1 MQYPD
6 YDTTADIEVINNNIK
21 KLVQNAEEQDTQIK
35 SKEPIIN
42 KKTGFNLDKTDLTEN
57 DTNKV
62 FSAKG
67 AFDLK
72 TWLVSNYTTLMNN
85 IRENLTNMINTKTPH
100 GGYNKS
106 SQDLKNEIDTK
117 VSKSGDVING
127 KVSVDSSFTPLI
139 SLAIG
144 DQDTGFNAIEDGNV
158 EIRGNNRIHGNIT
171 QAGVNFVAGRLTI
184 GGEHPYRPGNKPTP
198 SDIGAISK
206 EGDGTINGRLFVDRK
221 HPDTNL
227 PAISLAIGDNDSG
240 FDWLSDGEIR
250 YVVNGVPLYNLRSVY
265 HTLNKPTKGDV
276 GLDLV
281 NNWDASSAVNDPSN
295 SKYAT
300 VGAVKKAYDK
310 GTEALG
316 VANSA
321 NTNADGRVSKE
332 GGRITGKVSV
342 DSSFTPLISLAI
354 GDQDTGFNAIEDGNV
369 EIRGN
374 NRIHGNITQ
383 AGVNF
388 VAGRLTIDGEHPYRP
403 GNKPT
408 PSDIGALSKE
418 GNGSINGRLFVDN
431 KNSPNQ
437 PAISLAIGDNDSGF
451 DWLSDGTIRYVS
463 NGVARYNMYNVF
475 AIETCSVEYV
485 GGDTYIMKYPNGT
498 MFLSMSVVLTEQVG
512 GTYNQ
517 RFTYPASFKEG
528 TTPNVVGKN
537 VQFCATHIAGVEGA
551 DNRGFNIVG
560 NRSMN
565 VRIQAMGVY
574 K

>member
-1 MQYPD
+1 MSKLKE
-6 YDTTADIEVINNNIK
+6 IIK
-21 KLVQNAEEQDTQIK
+21 KITDNDLNTIPGLTTVNYLFELIGLKDKVDLRKFSRNFIRADELIK
-35 SKEPIIN
+35 
-42 KKTGFNLDKTDLTEN
+42 G
-57 DTNKV
+57 
-62 FSAKG
+62 
-67 AFDLK
+67 
-72 TWLVSNYTTLMNN
+72 
-85 IRENLTNMINTKTPH
+85 
-100 GGYNKS
+100 
-106 SQDLKNEIDTK
+106 IDDNK
-117 VSKSGDVING
+117 VSKSGDIING
-127 KVSVDSSFTPLI
+127 KVIIDNKFPVVNPII
-139 SLAIG
+139 SLAVG
-144 DQDTGFNAIEDGNV
+144 DYDTGFDWIADGVLAFKSN
-158 EIRGNNRIHGNIT
+158 
-171 QAGVNFVAGRLTI
+171 GVSVVQMAYNGFDVQEGKLKVN
-184 GGEHPYRPGNKPTP
+184 GLPVYSPSNKPTP
-198 SDIGAISK
+198 TDIGAVSK
-206 EGDGTINGRLFVDRK
+206 DGVGTINGRLFVDRK
-221 HPDTNL
+221 YPDTNL
-227 PAISLAIGDNDSG
+227 PELSLAIGDNDSG
-240 FDWLSDGEIR
+240 FDWVADGEIR

-300 VGAVKKAYDK
+300 VGGVKKAYDK

-321 NTNADGRVSKE
+321 NTNADSRVSKS
-332 GGRITGKVSV
+332 GDIISGKVSV
-342 DSSFTPLISLAI
+342 DSTFTPLISFAI

-388 VAGRLTIDGEHPYRP
+388 LAGRLTIDGDHPYRP

-408 PSDIGALSKE
+408 PSDIGAISKE

-437 PAISLAIGDNDSGF
+437 PAISLAIGDNDTGF

-498 MFLSMSVVLTEQVG
+498 MFLSMSVTLTEQVG

-517 RFTYPASFKEG
+517 YFNYPASFKEG
-528 TTPNVVGKN
+528 TIPNVVGKN
-537 VQFCATHIAGVEGA
+537 TQFCATHIAGVEGA
-551 DNRGFNIVG
+551 DNRGFRVVG